1 VLSIGSEV
9 GRADLVIDW
18 YTVAFN
24 AVWLLGLS
32 VILAALSLASYRAAS
47 DRREMPQRR
56 YTLRRRLSGRGFRLA
71 LLTGLGLVFLGAL
84 LSSTGAWHRITAGV
98 GLALC
103 IAGLALAFRSSY
115 TKCRE

>member
-1 VLSIGSEV
+1 M
-9 GRADLVIDW
+9 IDW
-18 YTVAFN
+18 FSLAFD

-47 DRREMPQRR
+47 DRREMPRR
-56 YTLRRRLSGRGFRLA
+56 RHTLRRRLSGPGFRLA
-71 LLTGLGLVFLGAL
+71 LLTGLALVFLGAL

-103 IAGLALAFRSSY
+103 VAGLAWAFRSGC
-115 TKCRE
+115 TKCRD

>member
-1 VLSIGSEV
+1 VLSIGSEP
-9 GRADLVIDW
+9 GRDGVVIDW
-18 YTVAFN
+18 YSVAFN

-103 IAGLALAFRSSY
+103 IAGLALAFRSGC